1 MITAGCFSCSKPV
14 DPNEV
19 FNQKYGAEI
28 RANSTPKTVTKEID
42 IKNLPRA
49 PFSPVTPQEVFLEN
63 IKRQVQYY
71 PYYDVNKFGQKFE
84 GGYYSGNEA
93 IQQSNINGQNQAIPP
108 DIFDIIYTPRY
119 YKTFSYQGARFDNI
133 RIPNRDKYGVDTSLA
148 RKEYLMSGNNALQ
161 NSIDLIRDTRTKED
175 VENSKI
181 IIKEQKELRQKQDM
195 INIFG
200 YDVFMIREKIDNAQ
214 KQQNADIAKELEEL
228 NKEEE
233 KEIIEESQDQNSVND
248 IEKENTN
255 EEKTIIE
262 EVKTL
267 EKAN

>member
-1 MITAGCFSCSKPV
+1 
-14 DPNEV
+14 
-19 FNQKYGAEI
+19 
-28 RANSTPKTVTKEID
+28 
-42 IKNLPRA
+42 
-49 PFSPVTPQEVFLEN
+49 
-63 IKRQVQYY
+63 
-71 PYYDVNKFGQKFE
+71 
-84 GGYYSGNEA
+84 
-93 IQQSNINGQNQAIPP
+93 
-108 DIFDIIYTPRY
+108 
-119 YKTFSYQGARFDNI
+119 
-133 RIPNRDKYGVDTSLA
+133 
-148 RKEYLMSGNNALQ
+148 MSGNNALQ

-200 YDVFMIREKIDNAQ
+200 YDVFMMREKIDNAQ